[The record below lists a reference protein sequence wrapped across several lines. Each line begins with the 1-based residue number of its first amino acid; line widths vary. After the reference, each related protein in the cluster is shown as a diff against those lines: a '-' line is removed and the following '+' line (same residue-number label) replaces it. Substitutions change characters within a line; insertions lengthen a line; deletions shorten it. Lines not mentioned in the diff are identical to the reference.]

1 MSRSAVSARG
11 HCGTIAREWG
21 PEVGSDAVVAHT
33 SETTMSTMQ
42 DTNERRQAI
51 WPWILM
57 PLVVLLVAYTL
68 QRFQH
73 EALRSAAAQPQVQ
86 TAAGSSAEP

>member
-1 MSRSAVSARG
+1 
-11 HCGTIAREWG
+11 
-21 PEVGSDAVVAHT
+21 
-33 SETTMSTMQ
+33 MSTLH

-73 EALRSAAAQPQVQ
+73 EALRSAAQSHVQ
-86 TAAGSSAEP
+86 TATGGAAEP

>member
-1 MSRSAVSARG
+1 
-11 HCGTIAREWG
+11 
-21 PEVGSDAVVAHT
+21 
-33 SETTMSTMQ
+33 MSTSH

-68 QRFQH
+68 HDFQKH
-73 EALRSAAAQPQVQ
+73 SATAAAQSQVHSS
-86 TAAGSSAEP
+86 TGVAGDTTDE